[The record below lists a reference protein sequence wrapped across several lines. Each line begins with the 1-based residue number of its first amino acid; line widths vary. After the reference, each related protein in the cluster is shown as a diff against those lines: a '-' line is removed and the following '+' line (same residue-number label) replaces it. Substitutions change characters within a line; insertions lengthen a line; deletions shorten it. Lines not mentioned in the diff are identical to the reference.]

1 MTRIKPV
8 ARADAAPEVQVIYDR
23 IFSPGRDPVAE
34 PGTDSGSPGDFWTVL
49 ANVPGTLTHII
60 GFADVFFGEENQL
73 SRQLRE
79 LVICRT
85 AFNIGSKFEYSQHR
99 KHLRNFGYSEPKGE
113 DIPTWAS
120 SDLFSTEERALL
132 AYVDELTLCAG
143 RTQDATFE
151 RLQSHF
157 SDVQIIEAGYVASHY
172 VAYGLLIKSL
182 RLEYDDIPE
191 RVEEVVST

>member
-1 MTRIKPV
+1 MARIKPV
-8 ARADAAPEVQVIYDR
+8 ARADAAPEVQAVYDR

-34 PGTDSGSPGDFWTVL
+34 PGTASGSTGDFWTVL
-49 ANVPGTLTHII
+49 ANIPGVITHIN
-60 GFADVFFGEENQL
+60 GFAEAFFRGE
-73 SRQLRE
+73 SKFSPQLRE

-99 KHLRNFGYSEPKGE
+99 KALRNFDYPESKAE
-113 DIPTWAS
+113 DIPVWAS
-120 SDLFSTEERALL
+120 SDLFSPEERALL

-143 RTQDATFE
+143 RTQDRTFE

-157 SDVQIIEAGYVASHY
+157 SDVEIIEAAYVAAHY

-182 RLEYDDIPE
+182 RLEYDDVAE
-191 RVEEVVST
+191 RVEEVPSA

>member
-1 MTRIKPV
+1 MARIKPV
-8 ARADAAPEVQVIYDR
+8 ARADAAPEVQAVYDR
-23 IFSPGRDPVAE
+23 MFSPGRDPVAE
-34 PGTDSGSPGDFWTVL
+34 PGTATGSSGDFWTVL
-49 ANVPGTLTHII
+49 ANIPGVVTHII
-60 GFADVFFGEENQL
+60 GFTEAFPKSQL
-73 SRQLRE
+73 SPDLRE
-79 LVICRT
+79 VVICRT

-99 KHLRNFGYSEPKGE
+99 KHLRNFEYPEAKAA
-113 DIPTWAS
+113 DIPVWAS
-120 SDLFSTEERALL
+120 SDLFSAEERALL

-157 SDVQIIEAGYVASHY
+157 SDVQIIEAAYVAAHY

-182 RLEYDDIPE
+182 RLEYDDFPE

>member
-1 MTRIKPV
+1 MR
-8 ARADAAPEVQVIYDR
+8 
-23 IFSPGRDPVAE
+23 
-34 PGTDSGSPGDFWTVL
+34 
-49 ANVPGTLTHII
+49 
-60 GFADVFFGEENQL
+60 FADVFFGAESQL
-73 SRQLRE
+73 NRQLRE
-79 LVICRT
+79 VVICRT

-99 KHLRNFGYSEPKGE
+99 KNLRNLDYPESKAEG
-113 DIPTWAS
+113 IPAWAS
-120 SDLFSTEERALL
+120 SELFSPEERALL

-157 SDVQIIEAGYVASHY
+157 SDAQIIEVGYVAAHY

-182 RLEYDDIPE
+182 RLEYDDFPE

>member
-1 MTRIKPV
+1 MARIKPV
-8 ARADAAPEVQVIYDR
+8 ARADAAPEVQAVYDR

-34 PGTDSGSPGDFWTVL
+34 PGTATGSAGDFWTVL
-49 ANVPGTLTHII
+49 ANVPGVITHII
-60 GFADVFFGEENQL
+60 GYTEVFAQESPLGRQL
-73 SRQLRE
+73 SE
-79 LVICRT
+79 VVICRS

-99 KHLRNFGYSEPKGE
+99 KFLRNTGYPEPKGA
-113 DIPTWAS
+113 DIPVWAS
-120 SDLFSTEERALL
+120 SDLFSPAERALL

-157 SDVQIIEAGYVASHY
+157 SDSQIIEAAYVAAHY

-182 RLEYDDIPE
+182 RLEYDDFPE
-191 RVEEVVST
+191 RVEEVPSP

>member
-1 MTRIKPV
+1 MARIRPV
-8 ARADAAPEVQVIYDR
+8 ARADAAPEVQSVYDR
-23 IFSPGRDPVAE
+23 FFSPGRDPVAE
-34 PGTDSGSPGDFWTVL
+34 PGTATGSRGDFWTVL
-49 ANVPGTLTHII
+49 ANVPGVVTHII
-60 GFADVFFGEENQL
+60 GFADAFVGAESQL

-79 LVICRT
+79 VVICRT

-99 KHLRNFGYSEPKGE
+99 KHLRNFEYPEAKAE
-113 DIPTWAS
+113 EIPVWAS
-120 SDLFSTEERALL
+120 SDLFSAEERALL

-157 SDVQIIEAGYVASHY
+157 SDIQIIEAAYVAAHY
-172 VAYGLLIKSL
+172 IAYGLLIKSL
-182 RLEYDDIPE
+182 RLEYDDFPE